1 MKNHWTLK
9 GKKALVTGSTRG
21 IGKAVAEEFLNL
33 GAEVFIISRNQKDVD
48 EEILK
53 YKEKGFNVF
62 GMKCDVINKS
72 DRENLFKEIKSQ
84 FGNLDI
90 LINNA
95 GTNTRKKTLENTEE
109 DYDKIMDLNAKSMF
123 ELCKLFHP
131 LMIKTSINADTNYSS
146 IVNIVS
152 VAGITSVG
160 TGSPYAI
167 SKAGMIHFTR
177 YLSVEWAKDGIRVN
191 AVAPWYIKTSLTEPV
206 LKNPEYLEKILSR
219 TPMQRVGE
227 PVEVAAAVAFLSMPA
242 SSYITGECIS
252 VDGGFLKYG
261 FGI

>member
-1 MKNHWTLK
+1 
-9 GKKALVTGSTRG
+9 
-21 IGKAVAEEFLNL
+21 
-33 GAEVFIISRNQKDVD
+33 
-48 EEILK
+48 
-53 YKEKGFNVF
+53 
-62 GMKCDVINKS
+62 
-72 DRENLFKEIKSQ
+72 
-84 FGNLDI
+84 
-90 LINNA
+90 
-95 GTNTRKKTLENTEE
+95 
-109 DYDKIMDLNAKSMF
+109 YDKIMDLNAKSMF

-242 SSYITGECIS
+242 ASYITGECIS

-261 FGI
+261 FGM